1 MEETYSKQLGKLAK
15 QCGSS
20 TSIAAGN
27 SATTNTNG
35 APNVGPLCT
44 FTPLWQLLKTSCE
57 KVAQLQLQMA
67 QKLNEMVKDVGKYSD
82 ELARKHKVVKES
94 ESNTVDAI
102 QVNVDFKFLP
112 VLTSH
117 LKLFFEFFMKAFE
130 SNQCGLTAIERNL
143 FSTRRRA
150 GQVAP

>member
-1 MEETYSKQLGKLAK
+1 MSNPNWGHILNFQGRITIIVVNLMLAWHIQFKSKSSFWFHFHRSSLEETYSKQLGKLAK

-20 TSIAAGN
+20 TSIAAAN
-27 SATTNTNG
+27 SATANTNG

-67 QKLNEMVKDVGKYSD
+67 QKLNDMVKDVGKYSD

-94 ESNTVDAI
+94 ESNTVEAI
-102 QVNVDFKFLP
+102 QV
-112 VLTSH
+112 
-117 LKLFFEFFMKAFE
+117 
-130 SNQCGLTAIERNL
+130 
-143 FSTRRRA
+143 
-150 GQVAP
+150 

>member
-1 MEETYSKQLGKLAK
+1 MTVHICRSSLEETYSKQLGKLAK

-20 TSIAAGN
+20 TSIAAAN

-67 QKLNEMVKDVGKYSD
+67 QKLNDMVKDVGKYSE

-94 ESNTVDAI
+94 ESSTVEAI
-102 QVNVDFKFLP
+102 QVFILFL
-112 VLTSH
+112 LT
-117 LKLFFEFFMKAFE
+117 M
-130 SNQCGLTAIERNL
+130 N
-143 FSTRRRA
+143 
-150 GQVAP
+150 